1 VDAGK
6 RNLETSIQVLDCR
19 DQDIP
24 VLRELFL
31 RVRIASFVWEDPL
44 KFKSSDFDRES
55 SGESVL
61 VAWADGTIVG
71 FVSVWVPDNFVH
83 HLYVEQSYHRRGV
96 GSGLVKAVLDRF
108 GSPIRLKCETSNE
121 KAIQFYRKMGFLEME
136 RGLAESGP
144 FILFELSLP
153 NL

>member
-1 VDAGK
+1 MA
-6 RNLETSIQVLDCR
+6 TTIQVLESR

-24 VLRELFL
+24 ALRELFL
-31 RVRIASFVWEDPL
+31 RVRVASFVWEDPSRFAL
-44 KFKSSDFDRES
+44 SDFDRES

-96 GSGLVKAVLDRF
+96 GTELMKAVLDRF

-144 FILFELSLP
+144 FILFELNLP